1 MSFSLQ
7 ESDGGNTRSKFDVKD
22 LEEGKEIS
30 VIVPRNEPDA
40 DRRAVSGELESD
52 KFNEHEFEVHDNMS
66 ALIIQVSPDLIV
78 DIELYLKKGAVPNPS
93 KKVYDYNVTLSVGES
108 TPGVRAVRADN
119 SSNSTGPSFSYEY
132 LLLNEDL
139 NWTAA
144 GTYFALVGPK
154 VPKNH
159 SYTEEQLRKIP
170 YNFSVITCS
179 CWYYDEEIEVW
190 STEGVKVI
198 YSVPVS
204 HLKSLY

>member
-7 ESDGGNTRSKFDVKD
+7 ESDGGNNRSKVDVKD

-30 VIVPRNEPDA
+30 VIVPRNEPDP
-40 DRRAVSGELESD
+40 DRRAVSGELDSG
-52 KFNEHEFEVHDNMS
+52 KWNEHEFEVHDNMS
-66 ALIIQVSPDLIV
+66 ALLIQVSPDLIV
-78 DIELYLKKGAVPNPS
+78 DIELYLKKGDVPNPS
-93 KKVYDYNVTLSVGES
+93 ENVYDYNVTLPVRES
-108 TPGVRAVRADN
+108 TPGVREVRADN

-144 GTYFALVGPK
+144 GTYFALVRPK
-154 VPKNH
+154 EPKNH
-159 SYTEEQLRKIP
+159 SFTEEQLRKIP

-198 YSVPVS
+198 YSVLVS